1 MNEFQMISE
10 VLYHIPEANV
20 YASTPEE
27 AKSRR
32 LCGIETYK
40 VFPDSAELA
49 LRMIISGKNQSIYK
63 VSPYQSDMN
72 AICPTQISLPDQY
85 GLMRV
90 LLSDFKNC
98 YVLKKVNNK
107 NEGPFCELFVKNN
120 TNPITHLDECWLV
133 FLAFCG
139 YPKAIY
145 NETSC
150 YSK

>member
-27 AKSRR
+27 AQGKR
-32 LCGIETYK
+32 LCGINTYK

-49 LRMIISGKNQSIYK
+49 LRMIISGKNESIYR
-63 VSPYQSDMN
+63 VSRYQSDMN
-72 AICPTQISLPDQY
+72 AISPTQIFLPDPY

-107 NEGPFCELFVKNN
+107 NDAPFCELFV
-120 TNPITHLDECWLV
+120 
-133 FLAFCG
+133 
-139 YPKAIY
+139 
-145 NETSC
+145 
-150 YSK
+150 

>member
-27 AKSRR
+27 AKSKR
-32 LCGIETYK
+32 LCGIKTYK

-72 AICPTQISLPDQY
+72 AISPTQISLPDQY
-85 GLMRV
+85 V
-90 LLSDFKNC
+90 
-98 YVLKKVNNK
+98 
-107 NEGPFCELFVKNN
+107 CELLVKNN
-120 TNPITHLDECWLV
+120 TNPITHLDECWFV

-150 YSK
+150 YSS